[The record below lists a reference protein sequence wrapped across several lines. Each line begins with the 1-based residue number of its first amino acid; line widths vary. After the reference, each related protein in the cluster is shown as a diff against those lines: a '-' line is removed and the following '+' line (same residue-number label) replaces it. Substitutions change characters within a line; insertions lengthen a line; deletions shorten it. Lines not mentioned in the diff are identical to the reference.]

1 MVEPLVPVSDA
12 RSAPFFDATRAGKL
26 VLQRC
31 RGCGTWLHPVRA
43 RCPEC
48 SGTEIEWA
56 QASGRGRLYSHGR
69 LHRAYHPDLE
79 RRLPVTLAV
88 VDLEEGV
95 RLSSR
100 LVDAGAAE
108 LRAGMPVE
116 VAFERVSPEVTVPV
130 FRPCSRE
137 DSK

>member
-1 MVEPLVPVSDA
+1 MLEPLLPVADA
-12 RSAPFFDATRAGKL
+12 RSARFFDAAAEGQL

-31 RGCGTWLHPVRA
+31 RGCGAWLHPVRA

-48 SGTEIEWA
+48 WGTEIAWA
-56 QASGRGRLYSHGR
+56 QASGRGHLYSHGR
-69 LHRAYHPDLE
+69 LHRAYHPDLA

-100 LVDAGAAE
+100 LVDVGATE

-116 VAFERVSPEVTVPV
+116 VAFERVSEEICVPV
-130 FRPCSRE
+130 FRPA
-137 DSK
+137 